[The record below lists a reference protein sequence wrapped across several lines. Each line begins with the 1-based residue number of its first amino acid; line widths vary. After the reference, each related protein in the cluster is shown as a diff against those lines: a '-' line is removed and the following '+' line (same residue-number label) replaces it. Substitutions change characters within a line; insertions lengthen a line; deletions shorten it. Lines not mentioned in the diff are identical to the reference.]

1 MFVYISDYF
10 ADEILGGGELN
21 DKELLLILAKR
32 GHKIVKY
39 KSMSVTQMDI
49 EQHKDACFIISNFV
63 FLPPHIMQLLYNKNY
78 IVYEHDHKY
87 VVTRNPAL
95 YKDFLCPKQLIVNY
109 DLYKNAKAVFCQSE
123 LHKQII
129 TKNLELNN
137 IISVGGNLWSIE
149 DLEYMKT
156 ILSKEKQDS
165 CSIMDSAT
173 PHKNTAGAIEYCNKN
188 RLQYTLIKSGN
199 YYGFLRLLGSNKQF
213 CFLPKTPETLSRVVV
228 EARMMGVSV
237 IANKLLGATSEQW
250 FGLSGV
256 DLIDVMTAKREQI
269 VQKIEDILI

>member
-21 DKELLLILAKR
+21 DKELLLILESR
-32 GHKIVKY
+32 GHKVKKY
-39 KSMSVTQMDI
+39 KSISITQAEI
-49 EQHKDACFIISNFV
+49 EKHKDACFIISNFV
-63 FLPPHIMQLLYNKNY
+63 FLSPLVMQSLYDKNY

-87 VVTRNPAL
+87 VTTRNPAL
-95 YKDFLCPKQLIVNY
+95 YKDFLCPKQFIVNF
-109 DLYKNAKAVFCQSE
+109 DLYKNAKAVFCQSQ

-149 DLEYMKT
+149 DLEYMKN
-156 ILSKEKQDS
+156 ILLKEKQDS
-165 CSIMDSAT
+165 CSILDSST
-173 PHKNTAGAIEYCNKN
+173 LHKNTAGAVEYCNKN
-188 RLQYTLIKSGN
+188 KLQYTLIKSAN
-199 YYGFLRLLGSNKQF
+199 YYEFLRLLGSNKQF

-250 FGLSGV
+250 FSLSGN
-256 DLIDVMTAKREQI
+256 DLIDVMICKREQI